1 MTDVSAL
8 EAYAGAFSEGAQ
20 KITALAQEQRTYIH
34 GDAVTDLMTE
44 SGPVPTLA
52 KQARLADEK
61 TEAVLADVA
70 GQMAGAAIYG
80 STAIGLNKTVSGGY
94 FSVPSAEL
102 EEYVV
107 LYLNDNGDARP
118 IDIWPNA
125 LATKKAVYQSALSYE
140 FAPSRM
146 PHSQYSWAMGDKF
159 GTPVIGVKKSG
170 VATALLDELPGL
182 FFLSG
187 KYRWVV
193 VDKNRVVLQGQR
205 WDGTF
210 VGYGMGAASDGVA
223 YVVEDS
229 GERDVWWLA
238 NGASYQ
244 LTSSGSNW
252 DPKASDGLVRYM
264 SRVGT
269 DILQLQQNQP
279 EFGKFAAYIRKL
291 LHIPSHGQSLSLG
304 VHSAILTTQ
313 YVAANRVFTIAAG
326 LRQSDAQQAVV
337 LDPGNV
343 LPLKP
348 LVSNLQEAPHAQLC
362 ASLARHRDVPADA
375 GIIGSCHGVGA
386 TTIQNLYKGSVS
398 YANLLTAVARCKA
411 DATDR
416 GYGYE
421 VPFVDWIQGEANTN
435 GSQGAYLTALLLL
448 QSDLTADIGA
458 ISGQPNVPLVLCQMS
473 SWTTKGVTTSYVPH
487 EQLQAALEH
496 PTKFICAGP
505 KYWLDYHTDGVHLT
519 GKGSVQLAA
528 MRRAAAAEAIN
539 GKGWMP
545 THCTKAVR
553 SGTTITLTFHTPVG
567 SLVSDTLNVS
577 DPGSLGIRW
586 IDSANSATVS
596 SVRVNDD
603 NTVTVTLSA
612 VPTGAAQKIG
622 IADLGIAGALGGP
635 MTGARSC
642 LRDSNTERDTMGNQ
656 FYNWA
661 CHQIISVE

>member
-1 MTDVSAL
+1 MTDVSAV
-8 EAYAGAFSEGAQ
+8 EAYAGALSEGAS
-20 KITALAQEQRTYIH
+20 KITALAKEQRIYVH
-34 GDAVTDLMTE
+34 GDAVTDLLTE
-44 SGPVPTLA
+44 SGPVPSLA

-61 TEAVLADVA
+61 TQAVLADVA

-80 STAIGLNKTVSGGY
+80 STAIGLSKTVSDGY

-107 LYLNDNGDARP
+107 LYLNDNGVARP

-140 FAPSRM
+140 FSPSRM

-210 VGYGMGAASDGVA
+210 VGYGMGAASKGVA
-223 YVVEDS
+223 YVIEDS

-269 DILQLQQNQP
+269 DILQLQQNEP
-279 EFGKFAAYIRKL
+279 EFGKFAAYVRKL

-304 VHSAILTTQ
+304 THSAILTTQ
-313 YVAANRVFTIAAG
+313 YVVANRVFTIAAG
-326 LRQSDAQQAVV
+326 LRQSDALQAVV
-337 LDPGNV
+337 LDPGSV

-386 TTIQNLYKGSVS
+386 TTIQNLSKGTVS
-398 YANLLTAVARCKA
+398 YNNLITAVAQCKA
-411 DATDR
+411 DATAKNL
-416 GYGYE
+416 GYS
-421 VPFVDWIQGEANTN
+421 VPYVDWIQGEANTN
-435 GSQGAYLTALLLL
+435 GSQGAYLAALLLL

-458 ISGQPNVPLVLCQMS
+458 ISGDENIPLVLCQMS
-473 SWTTKGVTTSYVPH
+473 SWTTKNVTASHVPH
-487 EQLQAALEH
+487 EQLKAALEY
-496 PTKFICAGP
+496 PAKFLCCGP
-505 KYWLDYHTDGVHLT
+505 KYWLEYHTDGVHLT

-528 MRRAAAAEAIN
+528 MRRAAAVAAIA

-553 SGTTITLTFHTPVG
+553 SGATVTLTFHTPVG
-567 SLVSDTLNVS
+567 ALVSDTLNVS

-596 SVRVNDD
+596 SVQVNDD

-612 VPTGAAQKIG
+612 APTGAAEKIG
-622 IADLGIAGALGGP
+622 IADLGTAGALGGP